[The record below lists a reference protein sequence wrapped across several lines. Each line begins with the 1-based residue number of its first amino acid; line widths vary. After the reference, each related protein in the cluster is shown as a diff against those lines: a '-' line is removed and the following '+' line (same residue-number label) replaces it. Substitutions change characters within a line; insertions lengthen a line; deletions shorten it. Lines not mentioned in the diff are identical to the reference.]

1 MNETLITFSTLG
13 GCGLWAG
20 CWLARQPAARQ
31 RRVLLGA
38 LGLALLPVAALL
50 LAGGIGNDALG
61 KAAGLALVIGLG
73 AAMPV
78 GAGAALGWL
87 CTRLLRRTAAT
98 NK

>member
-1 MNETLITFSTLG
+1 M
-13 GCGLWAG
+13 
-20 CWLARQPAARQ
+20 
-31 RRVLLGA
+31 LLGA

-61 KAAGLALVIGLG
+61 WAAGLALVIGLG